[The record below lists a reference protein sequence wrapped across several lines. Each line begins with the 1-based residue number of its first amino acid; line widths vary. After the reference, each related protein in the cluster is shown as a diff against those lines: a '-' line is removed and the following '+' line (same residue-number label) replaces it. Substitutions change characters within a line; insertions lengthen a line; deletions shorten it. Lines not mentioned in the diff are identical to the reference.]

1 MKPGHRGGYTAA
13 HATLCERTLVTLLR
27 GLGPWKGGVYLI
39 GGLVPRY
46 LVDRPI
52 DPAVREPHAGTTDV
66 DLVLD
71 LAMLA
76 EVETYRRLETNL
88 RALGFV
94 RGSNDAGQ
102 AQHFSWRK
110 PLGAGVTIV
119 VDLLC
124 DAEAGTG
131 GRVVAVAGERRL
143 SALAT
148 PGARLAI
155 ADHVPVP
162 LTAELLDDAG
172 VATATIRVAGI
183 VPFLVLKALAFE
195 DRNEPK
201 DAYDLIYCLTYYRE
215 GPAAVGAAFA
225 EYRRAHPDEP
235 LLPTA
240 LGILRGRFATDAD
253 TPGWRKNG
261 PAQYARFL
269 TDPGQPGRDAVNRRH
284 AAATVALLLEYT
296 GEGATAEERQDHE

>member
-13 HATLCERTLVTLLR
+13 HATLCERTLVTLRR

-46 LVDRPI
+46 LVDRPL

-76 EVETYRRLETNL
+76 EVEAYRRLETNL

-94 RGSNDAGQ
+94 RGSNDTGQ

-124 DAEAGTG
+124 DAEPGTG

-172 VATATIRVAGI
+172 VATETIRVAGI

-225 EYRRAHPDEP
+225 AARRAHPGES
-235 LLPTA
+235 LLPAA
-240 LGILRGRFATDAD
+240 LDILRARFATD
-253 TPGWRKNG
+253 GWRKNG

-269 TDPGQPGRDAVNRRH
+269 TDPGQPERDAFNRRH
-284 AAATVALLLEYT
+284 AAATVELLLEQAGAGSTDEVGQNT
-296 GEGATAEERQDHE
+296 G